1 MANEGDVDGGHR
13 LGNFPN
19 YYKFHP
25 VEQRLKLFPPN
36 LFVALFQALGSPR
49 ALFLLDV
56 GCNEGDL
63 SIALYHHVKRELG
76 TSTTVRILGT
86 DIDTTLVNRAVEKS
100 KDIAADVS
108 FIAMDYMEE
117 QTSKYKLDEYLRLH
131 GATYFDF
138 ISLFSITM
146 WIHINH
152 GAEGLNR
159 FLRQSIDLTRACLLV
174 EPQPRKCYKTART
187 RCRKQ
192 NLTPPTY
199 LEQSFIEDTAKS
211 ESTNEIIKQ
220 MLMGTTRTMDCF
232 DWGTEDWGRSLLLFR
247 KIDALEG
254 DVG

>member
-36 LFVALFQALGSPR
+36 FFVALFQALGSPR

-117 QTSKYKLDEYLRLH
+117 QTSKYKLMNTFGCMVLHTSISYL
-131 GATYFDF
+131 YFQLQCGY
-138 ISLFSITM
+138 ISIM
-146 WIHINH
+146 
-152 GAEGLNR
+152 GL
-159 FLRQSIDLTRACLLV
+159 
-174 EPQPRKCYKTART
+174 K
-187 RCRKQ
+187 
-192 NLTPPTY
+192 
-199 LEQSFIEDTAKS
+199 
-211 ESTNEIIKQ
+211 
-220 MLMGTTRTMDCF
+220 G
-232 DWGTEDWGRSLLLFR
+232 
-247 KIDALEG
+247 
-254 DVG
+254 